1 MRRSGGAPW
10 TSWPHTTPTSR
21 PKERSSCSSGHLR
34 QKAQRIRLKSMRF
47 WSRRCLSCRSR
58 RRRRSSPRPQE
69 AAGERFI
76 CAPYTSRV
84 RRVRRVTRKLD
95 RRRKAET
102 HGRRSET
109 LAAVLL
115 ACKFYRV
122 LGRRVKTRAGGL
134 DLIAMTPSG
143 VLCFVEV
150 KARGSESDAA
160 EAVTARQRARIARAA
175 ALYLGPPPT
184 LRHQC

>member
-1 MRRSGGAPW
+1 
-10 TSWPHTTPTSR
+10 
-21 PKERSSCSSGHLR
+21 
-34 QKAQRIRLKSMRF
+34 
-47 WSRRCLSCRSR
+47 
-58 RRRRSSPRPQE
+58 
-69 AAGERFI
+69 
-76 CAPYTSRV
+76 
-84 RRVRRVTRKLD
+84 VTRKLD
-95 RRRKAET
+95 RGRKAET

-122 LGRRVKTRAGGL
+122 LGRRVKTRAGEL

-175 ALYLGPPPT
+175 ALYLGARPS
-184 LRHQC
+184 LRHKGVRFDAIFVTPRRWPLHVKDSWRPDSG